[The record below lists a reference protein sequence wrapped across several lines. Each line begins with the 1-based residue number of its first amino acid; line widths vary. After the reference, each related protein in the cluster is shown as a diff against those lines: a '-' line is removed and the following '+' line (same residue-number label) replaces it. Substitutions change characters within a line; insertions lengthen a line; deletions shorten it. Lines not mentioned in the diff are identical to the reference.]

1 MRFWDSSAL
10 VPLAIRE
17 SRSDRLREL
26 LDEDPEMAVWW
37 ASPVECWSAL
47 ARQRRE
53 GAMETGGE
61 RQTRDRLDDLAVAWT
76 EILPS
81 DELRRLAGA
90 LHLRHPL
97 RAADSLQLAAAITAA
112 GVPPRIAIVT
122 LDDRLAEAA
131 AREGFTTLP

>member
-1 MRFWDSSAL
+1 MRFGDSSAI
-10 VPLAIRE
+10 VPLTIRE
-17 SRSDRLREL
+17 SRSDRQREL
-26 LDEDPEMAVWW
+26 LDEDPQMAVWW
-37 ASPVECWSAL
+37 ASPVECGSAI
-47 ARQRRE
+47 APQRRD
-53 GAMETGGE
+53 GAIESAGE
-61 RQTRDRLDDLAVAWT
+61 RQARGRLDDLAMAWT